1 MAAVAGDPALVAAL
15 LAVLGASI
23 AAVRYGHWPEV
34 EDVARPWA
42 PRGWRRALTVGEQEE
57 AHTRAMG
64 VARLTLGEEIWVA
77 FVRDGYVDLP
87 SAAEPGTHYRLR
99 PARRVEIW
107 EGLPATDLQGCGGA
121 RAYLCVYPA
130 YELPAVEFMAQL
142 YLRLRDDEERALATG
157 RLQSSDGRISNV
169 F

>member
-1 MAAVAGDPALVAAL
+1 MAPAAVDSALVAAFL
-15 LAVLGASI
+15 GVLSASI
-23 AAVRYGHWPEV
+23 VAVRYGRWP
-34 EDVARPWA
+34 VAENVTRPWA
-42 PRGWRRALTVGEQEE
+42 PRGWRRALTPGEQEE
-57 AHTRAMG
+57 ARARAMG
-64 VARLTLGEEIWVA
+64 VARLTLGEEIWAA
-77 FVRDGYVDLP
+77 FARDGYVDLP

-107 EGLPATDLQGCGGA
+107 EGLPATDLHGCGGA

-157 RLQSSDGRISNV
+157 RLQSSDGRIPNV